1 MTDDDRAALFSL
13 PDDKRAMVEDMMR
26 RHAGL
31 TAAEV
36 LQAFAQNWDV
46 RPGGRAAA
54 PPRHRMKHRAGDAT
68 HCRRTNGSTVT
79 ALGFGPHAMNR
90 IAEPQ

>member
-1 MTDDDRAALFSL
+1 MWMEHNKQDHAEARQGGGVRLQTHDSQGKPKKAALVLTDDDRAALFSL

-36 LQAFAQNWDV
+36 LQAL
-46 RPGGRAAA
+46 PETG
-54 PPRHRMKHRAGDAT
+54 M
-68 HCRRTNGSTVT
+68 
-79 ALGFGPHAMNR
+79 
-90 IAEPQ
+90 